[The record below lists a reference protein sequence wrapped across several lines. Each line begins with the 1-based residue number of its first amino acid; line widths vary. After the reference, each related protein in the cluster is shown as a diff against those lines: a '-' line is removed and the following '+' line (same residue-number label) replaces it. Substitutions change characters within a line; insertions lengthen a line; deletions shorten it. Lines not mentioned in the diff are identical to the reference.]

1 MVLRSPHG
9 EGRIRFRKLSDGLFL
24 SALLILLLFTSGLG
38 LFAAVSPSRVVRV
51 AFPPGN
57 GINEVN
63 EDGSYGGTTYAWLS
77 EIAKYTGWEY
87 ELVTGG
93 AMELMEDMSSGGDL
107 DIMGG
112 MYYTPIYDDVY
123 EYTKYAAGTSY
134 CWLIYRKDDHSIHD
148 FDLTTLNGKTIGVY
162 SRAVARI
169 DRLEKF
175 LSFNELSC
183 ELRRYDDIS
192 DYENCLE
199 DDSVDLMLGSDV
211 FMDEGYNVA
220 AKFDGQP
227 YYFVV
232 KNGETELRDQL
243 DWAMSEIYA
252 ANPNFAIEIY
262 HRYSYASD
270 HVNSIA
276 FSDADLAYIAQAEPI
291 RVAVQSDRYPL
302 HYYQT
307 DGMESG
313 ATYDLFKLISRK
325 TGLTFSFVFADTYQD
340 MIDLV
345 HDGKADIMGYF
356 FDDENFA
363 KANGF
368 VLTSSYA
375 SLDNVMLRNKKS
387 AFPAEDLTLA
397 VIKGTAVPDDGLHNS
412 VLYFDSSEECLRAID
427 SGEADYMQLPS
438 SFASELYQKDF
449 YANISIMEAQK
460 RSVSLTIALPL
471 PVNLPLYPIL
481 SKTLKSFSSEES
493 ERIRS
498 QNLIPPDVGK
508 ATFKSLVYSHPIV
521 SVFIFLTIL
530 FVIACG
536 MVIIWRAKM
545 NTQVLKF
552 QLDKSVEMAQAKQEF
567 LSRMSHELRTPM
579 NAIIGLTNYMLITEE
594 LSPTVRENMKKI
606 NSSSQ
611 FLLSLVN
618 DVLDMS
624 KIESNKMT
632 LRCAPFNLTAILGQM
647 EDMFQS
653 QMDDK
658 GIRFEL
664 QRNVSDP
671 FVLGDEV
678 RLKQVLVNLLSNAC
692 KFTEPDGLVIFSMTQ
707 IGAWDGKGRYRF
719 CVEDNG
725 VGIGRNDLP
734 RIFESFE
741 QVLGTG
747 NSKQGTG
754 LGLPISANLVRLMG
768 GDLQVRSEFGIGS
781 EFFFE
786 IELPQ
791 TKAFDD
797 VSVGIPT
804 GLDQESFEGI
814 QVLLAED
821 NDINAEIATDFL
833 NLKDIE
839 VEWVRDGQAAV
850 NEFASRPVGTYDVIL
865 MDIQMPVMDGLTATK
880 MIRAMSRPDASRV
893 RIIAMSANSFQ
904 QDIDLAVEAGMDGYI
919 TKPFEVEQL
928 YAAIRKCRS

>member
-1 MVLRSPHG
+1 MVLRSPCG

-24 SALLILLLFTSGLG
+24 SLSFLLVFASGLG
-38 LFAAVSPSRVVRV
+38 LFAAETPSKVLRV

-57 GINEVN
+57 GINVVN
-63 EDGSYGGTTYAWLS
+63 GDDSYGGTTYAWLS

-87 ELVTGG
+87 EFVTGG
-93 AMELMEDMSSGGDL
+93 AMELMDDMSSGGDL

-112 MYYTPIYDDVY
+112 MYYMPIYDDIY

-134 CWLIYRKDDHSIHD
+134 CWLIYRKDDSSIHD

-162 SRAVARI
+162 GRAVARI

-183 ELRRYDDIS
+183 ELRRYDDVN

-211 FMDEGYNVA
+211 FMDAHYNVA

-232 KNGETELRDQL
+232 KKGETELRDQL
-243 DWAMSEIYA
+243 DWAMGEIYA

-262 HRYSYASD
+262 NKYSYASD

-276 FSDADLAYIAQAEPI
+276 FSEADLAYIAQAEPL
-291 RVAVQSDRYPL
+291 RVAVQRDRYPL

-307 DGMESG
+307 DGTEAG
-313 ATYDLFKLISRK
+313 VIYDLFRLISKK
-325 TGLTFSFVFADTYQD
+325 TGLTFSFVFADTYLD
-340 MIDLV
+340 MVNLV
-345 HDGKADIMGYF
+345 HDGEADIMGYF

-363 KANGF
+363 KANGL

-375 SLDNVMLRNKKS
+375 SLDNVILRNKKS

-397 VIKGTAVPDDGLHNS
+397 VIKGMAVPADGLHNS
-412 VLYFDSSEECLRAID
+412 VLYFNSSEECLRAIN

-449 YANISIMEAQK
+449 YANIAIMEAQK
-460 RSVSLTIALPL
+460 RSTVLTIALPL
-471 PVNLPLYPIL
+471 PVNLPLYSIL

-508 ATFKSLVYSHPIV
+508 ATFKSLVYSHPVI
-521 SVFIFLTIL
+521 SISIFLIIL
-530 FVIACG
+530 LVVVCG
-536 MVIIWRAKM
+536 MILLWRSKM
-545 NTQVLKF
+545 KTQVLKF

-664 QRNVSDP
+664 QSNVSDP

-707 IGAWDGKGRYRF
+707 IGAWNGKGRYRF

-725 VGIGRNDLP
+725 IGIGQNDLP

-768 GDLQVRSEFGIGS
+768 GDLQVRSEFGVGS
-781 EFFFE
+781 KFFFE
-786 IELPQ
+786 IDLPQ

-797 VSVGIPT
+797 VSVGIST

-814 QVLLAED
+814 QVLLVED
-821 NDINAEIATDFL
+821 NDMNAEIATDFL
-833 NLKDIE
+833 NLKGIE

-880 MIRAMSRPDASRV
+880 VIRAMSRPDASRV

-904 QDIDLAVEAGMDGYI
+904 QDIDLAVDAGMDGYI